1 METVELLYQS
11 EAQLGEGP
19 AWEARTQTLYW
30 VDILGKRVHL
40 FQHGK
45 DEFIQL
51 DEMVGCL
58 APAKDGGLILAL
70 RNSFAQLELATGKLT
85 QLLALQDEP
94 SGNRFNDGKC
104 DPAGRFLAGTMDH
117 DEKEACGSLYTL
129 DLLGNCRRLL
139 SGLRIS
145 NGLAWSPD
153 FRSFYYIDT
162 PTRQVQAFDY
172 DLESGEIAYPRTAIR
187 VPEALG
193 WPDGMTSDLQG
204 HLWISLW
211 GGAQV
216 TCWNPATGN
225 LLHSVP
231 VPALQC
237 SSCVFGGPDMSDLY
251 ITSARVGLD
260 QAALAR
266 YPLSGSLFRLKTGV
280 QGMPTFTF
288 GG

>member
-1 METVELLYQS
+1 
-11 EAQLGEGP
+11 
-19 AWEARTQTLYW
+19 
-30 VDILGKRVHL
+30 
-40 FQHGK
+40 
-45 DEFIQL
+45 
-51 DEMVGCL
+51 
-58 APAKDGGLILAL
+58 
-70 RNSFAQLELATGKLT
+70 
-85 QLLALQDEP
+85 LQDEP

-145 NGLAWSPD
+145 NGLAWSPG